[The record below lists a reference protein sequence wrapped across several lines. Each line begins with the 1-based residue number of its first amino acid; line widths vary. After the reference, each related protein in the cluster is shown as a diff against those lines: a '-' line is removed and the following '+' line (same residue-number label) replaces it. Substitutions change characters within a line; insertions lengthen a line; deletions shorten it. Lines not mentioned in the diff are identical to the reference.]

1 MGFMILHGS
10 EQLDQALDW
19 LQSLLEMEKVAM
31 EVICDLKVVVDEMV
45 ANTFMYGRSG
55 HQGGWIKLSLERQGN
70 CLNLMI
76 EDNGDPF
83 DPLQQA
89 PAEITGAM
97 QDRPVGGLGLLLVK
111 SLTDVQQYQR
121 AGDKNILVLSKNL
134 N

>member
-121 AGDKNILVLSKNL
+121 AGDRNILVLSKNL

>member
-19 LQSLLEMEKVAM
+19 LQSLLEMEKVAV

-121 AGDKNILVLSKNL
+121 AGDRNILVLSKNL